1 MTTATIR
8 DTCEARVG
16 FYPGEFA
23 EMPLWCS
30 ASVGLTTW
38 TDTDGRTRRACRHH
52 LARML
57 HRFPETAQSRTMCGK
72 CNHPMHWHECAAYVS
87 SVEPICLCR
96 NDESY
101 VSEIADDPLGQAKA
115 EAIR

>member
-57 HRFPETAQSRTMCGK
+57 HRFPEMY
-72 CNHPMHWHECAAYVS
+72 E
-87 SVEPICLCR
+87 
-96 NDESY
+96 
-101 VSEIADDPLGQAKA
+101 SEIADDPLGQAKA
-115 EAIR
+115 TREIVIEDHEGFLVVADIER